1 MIKHQDRFFVDFLN
15 EYCAQRQFTLK
26 SLPGS
31 WIFIIETASQHH
43 FVMGYDLGLNS
54 SVSAKICAEKC
65 ATFSTLDARGIAAV
79 PHKLFLPPKRRSYLD
94 DFGDGNWS
102 ELIKT
107 HEAFGGATVVKQDNG
122 TGGQNVFL
130 AKNLEKLEACVSQI
144 FADTHNVALSP
155 FMPFEREVRFI
166 ILKSDILLCHEYI
179 RPKVVGNG
187 KSNLKTLVS
196 AEPQLFGFPMEAE
209 NDWDAVLPPGAEY
222 RLGWKRKVPGA
233 EIHPVD
239 EDTVPIARQL
249 ALDAFNALRL
259 DFASI
264 DTVLSKGEWK
274 ILETHSGVMLEGPFR
289 SGRISHEKLFAA
301 YAAALDSKLS
311 IAPSL

>member
-1 MIKHQDRFFVDFLN
+1 MIKHQDRFFVEFLK
-15 EYCAQRQFTLK
+15 EYCAQRNFTLRT
-26 SLPGS
+26 LPGA
-31 WIFIIETASQHH
+31 WIFVIETGAQHH
-43 FVMGYDLGLNS
+43 IVMGYDLGLNS

-65 ATFSTLDARGIAAV
+65 ATSSMLDALGIPSV
-79 PHKLFLPPKRRSYLD
+79 PHKLFLAPNKRSYLD
-94 DFGDGNWS
+94 DFGEGNWS
-102 ELIKT
+102 KLIKT

-122 TGGQNVFL
+122 TGGQNVFM
-130 AKNLEKLEACVSQI
+130 AKNLEQLEAYVSQI
-144 FADTHNVALSP
+144 FAEMQNVALSP
-155 FMPFEREVRFI
+155 FLPLEREVRFI

-179 RPKVVGNG
+179 RPQVVGDG
-187 KSNLKTLVS
+187 KSSLKALVG
-196 AEPQLFGFPMEAE
+196 AAPQLFGFPLEAE
-209 NDWDAVLPPGAEY
+209 DDWDVVLPEGAEY

-239 EDTVPIARQL
+239 EKTVPIARQL
-249 ALDAFNALRL
+249 ALDAFDALRL

-264 DTVLSKGEWK
+264 DTVLSEGQWK

-311 IAPSL
+311 ITPSL